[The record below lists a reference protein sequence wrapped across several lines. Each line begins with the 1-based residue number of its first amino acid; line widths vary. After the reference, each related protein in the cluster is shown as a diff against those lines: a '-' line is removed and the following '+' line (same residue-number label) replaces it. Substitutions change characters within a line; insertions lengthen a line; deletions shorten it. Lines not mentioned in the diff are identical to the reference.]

1 MHNKNI
7 AANLRPSN
15 EIEAKTQRVRSSQ
28 AGVKPRVDAGQ
39 DKDEG
44 NLRVK
49 IRIRE

>member
-1 MHNKNI
+1 MRKDI

-15 EIEAKTQRVRSSQ
+15 EIEAKTQRIRNSQ
-28 AGVKPRVDAGQ
+28 AGVTPRVDAGQ

-49 IRIRE
+49 IRIK